1 LTPFE
6 SRTTIEGE
14 GVFIIGRIDKEDR
27 IKKRTLK
34 ACLIGFFAAA
44 YVVLSPGL
52 WAKTEFKGRL
62 FMGGGPNRA
71 NVVSVRILLNE
82 YTSED
87 EVRRLSQFLNAGD
100 IEGFYGAFREMKKG
114 ELRFIGGLGLKV
126 VFNAATEQ
134 KTENGYKIL
143 FATEGRSLE
152 MGTSKRIS
160 GGYLFLV
167 VELNL
172 NNKYEGEGKVYE
184 NAKIQFTPAGS
195 FVIESY
201 VTPPKMLVAVQPVK

>member
-1 LTPFE
+1 ME
-6 SRTTIEGE
+6 R
-14 GVFIIGRIDKEDR
+14 
-27 IKKRTLK
+27 
-34 ACLIGFFAAA
+34 GFFGGRHRTSSNKKDS
-44 YVVLSPGL
+44 SP
-52 WAKTEFKGRL
+52 R
-62 FMGGGPNRA
+62 
-71 NVVSVRILLNE
+71 
-82 YTSED
+82 
-87 EVRRLSQFLNAGD
+87 
-100 IEGFYGAFREMKKG
+100 
-114 ELRFIGGLGLKV
+114 
-126 VFNAATEQ
+126 VFNATTEQ

-152 MGTSKRIS
+152 MRTSKRVS

-195 FVIESY
+195 FVMESY